1 MESFAEQSEF
11 LLARKKLSTKLA
23 ANWRNKNRSK
33 KKYPG
38 QSLIKKLPPPLLYP
52 PSKGACQKRF
62 SGFCPLR
69 GYHFYSIGFAFWF

>member
-38 QSLIKKLPPPLLYP
+38 QSLIKKLPPPLLLS
-52 PSKGACQKRF
+52 PSNE
-62 SGFCPLR
+62 P
-69 GYHFYSIGFAFWF
+69 

>member
-38 QSLIKKLPPPLLYP
+38 QSLVKNFGTLVHLFFFFI
-52 PSKGACQKRF
+52 
-62 SGFCPLR
+62 
-69 GYHFYSIGFAFWF
+69 